1 MPRLTLTA
9 LALGAL
15 TAPAALAQTG
25 PPQAPAPVPITIPA
39 PQDARTPDATMPDMP
54 DMPTTTGTR
63 SCGGARQVTS

>member
-1 MPRLTLTA
+1 MPRLILTA

-25 PPQAPAPVPITIPA
+25 PPQAPAPAPIVIPA
-39 PQDARTPDATMPDMP
+39 PQDVRTPDAPMPDSPAM
-54 DMPTTTGTR
+54 TGKR

>member
-1 MPRLTLTA
+1 MPRLTLNA

-54 DMPTTTGTR
+54 TTTGTR